1 MAASSSSAGSPP
13 NPLFPDDADASG
25 AIDVARQAQH
35 IADPALPLI
44 GFSNDLPGYANAC
57 YRNEL
62 ISLLINLPPLSGW
75 IVSDTQGQLDHSPT
89 AHLLENVI
97 REYFGTNLAVKQAR
111 SDRAIQ
117 RLMKYFNIPKIA
129 PPNQAEQS
137 DKKLPLEVD
146 LTKLGPRYPANT
158 QQDAGEVLLCLLND
172 MQAELR
178 L

>member
-13 NPLFPDDADASG
+13 NPLFPDDADANG

-57 YRNEL
+57 YRNAL
-62 ISLLINLPPLSGW
+62 ISLSGW

-111 SDRAIQ
+111 SNRAIQ
-117 RLMKYFNIPKIA
+117 RLMKYFNLPKLA
-129 PPNQAEQS
+129 PSRQN
-137 DKKLPLEVD
+137 DKSVPLEVNLTD
-146 LTKLGPRYPANT
+146 LTPRFPANT
-158 QQDAGEVLLCLLND
+158 QQDAGEVLLLLLSVI
-172 MQAELR
+172 QEELKM
-178 L
+178 